1 MGGTR
6 TDGKKV
12 IVFACAMDKRDHG
25 VRACW
30 KGILRTPQQR
40 VSLGCAGLPVRPV
53 ELASPQPGVARYM
66 PAPRHSELALKR
78 YLLAGRNAVSVMACG
93 CSIGRDRGGG

>member
-6 TDGKKV
+6 TDGEESY
-12 IVFACAMDKRDHG
+12 C
-25 VRACW
+25 VRMCDGIREITALEPAG

-66 PAPRHSELALKR
+66 PAPRHSPPKT
-78 YLLAGRNAVSVMACG
+78 
-93 CSIGRDRGGG
+93 